1 MQAGV
6 RSELRLYA
14 LLAVLPY
21 AGSLDQRSPEMTRL
35 AALMPVG
42 NKVSELNFIF
52 QWKKKMGKQAALTDR
67 DQACQRRDGRTRPR
81 LEQRHCN
88 SARVRGEL
96 EEA

>member
-1 MQAGV
+1 M
-6 RSELRLYA
+6 RSERRLYA

-35 AALMPVG
+35 AALMPVR
-42 NKVSELNFIF
+42 NKVSELNLFIF

-81 LEQRHCN
+81 LEQRHCK